1 MDTTA
6 LITFAMALVVIAV
19 FFGTMFGIQLAVAKG
34 KNLQPVLQ
42 TADTVIDAAKAAND
56 SVGKLLIPE
65 PAESIIDKVL
75 TVAQSGVHEAEQ
87 LYQSGQLPPDL
98 RKEQAV
104 QSALNLLK
112 LEGREIT
119 PEIEA
124 ALRGAVEDAVYIM
137 KSTSPGSSGT
147 QPVQVPYTPQ
157 DPSPQVPD
165 APAQDAP
172 AV

>member
-1 MDTTA
+1 MDTTT
-6 LITFAMALVVIAV
+6 LITFGIGILVIAV
-19 FFGTMFGIQLAVAKG
+19 FFGAMLGIQFYMAKG
-34 KNLQPVLQ
+34 KNPGKVID
-42 TADTVIDAAKAAND
+42 TADAIIDTAKAAND
-56 SVGKLLIPE
+56 SVGKLLIPA
-65 PAESIIDKVL
+65 PAEAIIDKVL

-124 ALRGAVEDAVYIM
+124 AIRGAAEDAVFVM
-137 KSTSPGSSGT
+137 SLKQKELGASVPKGVDSAPTSAPA
-147 QPVQVPYTPQ
+147 
-157 DPSPQVPD
+157 DPSQPT
-165 APAQDAP
+165 A
-172 AV
+172 